1 VEVLEGIAY
10 WVLAAAGLAMTVP
23 EVVARPAEVV
33 LSSASVAGVVRTGQV
48 DAVEEL
54 EVVKIEHRHVRIG
67 RERASLERTFRGLED
82 PVPWVGTRQSG
93 LGSFED
99 VAVAVSVQ

>member
-10 WVLAAAGLAMTVP
+10 WVSAAAELAMTVP
-23 EVVARPAEVV
+23 EVVARPAEAAPF
-33 LSSASVAGVVRTGQV
+33 SASVAGVVARTGQT

-54 EVVKIEHRHVRIG
+54 EVAKIERRQVRTG
-67 RERASLERTFRGLED
+67 REKGSLECTFRGLED
-82 PVPWVGTRQSG
+82 PVPWVGMHQG
-93 LGSFED
+93 LGPFED